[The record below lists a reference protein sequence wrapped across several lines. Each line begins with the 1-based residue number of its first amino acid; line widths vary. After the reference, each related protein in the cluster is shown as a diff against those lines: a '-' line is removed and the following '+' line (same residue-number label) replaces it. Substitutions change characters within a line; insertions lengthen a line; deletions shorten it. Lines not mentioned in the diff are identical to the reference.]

1 MVKVTY
7 LFVGLS
13 LLYRLNNKNNSALNV
28 EVIIL
33 MSDLLAEI

>member
-1 MVKVTY
+1 MKVTY

-13 LLYRLNNKNNSALNV
+13 LLCRLDNKNNSALNV

-33 MSDLLAEI
+33 MSELLAEI